1 MNDPDRGTN
10 DNQYG
15 EAQPTRN
22 DGELVPADD
31 AAGDLQSILDEL
43 FPAGA
48 QDENLQP
55 VLQDLA
61 ARIEQGEDLAD
72 IRTLLLSVRRRWS
85 GPLPSPEH
93 LAEYEAVLRGLADRI
108 VSMWERQQAHRMQME
123 SSGME
128 INRKIVIADI
138 IQSNVSTVFGFIFAM
153 AFLAAG
159 VWLISNGHRWFGLPL
174 GLIPPGIIFTMF
186 AYRFL
191 PRSKNRRDDSE
202 DTAEGE

>member
-1 MNDPDRGTN
+1 MNDLARETN
-10 DNQYG
+10 DDQNG
-15 EAQPTRN
+15 EGQPTRS

-31 AAGDLQSILDEL
+31 DAGDLQSILDEL

-55 VLQDLA
+55 ALQNIS
-61 ARIEQGEDLAD
+61 ARIEQGEDLTY
-72 IRTLLLSVRRRWS
+72 IRTLLLSVRRQWS

-93 LAEYEAVLRGLADRI
+93 LAAYEAALQGLANRI

-123 SSGME
+123 SSGMT

-138 IQSNVSTVFGFIFAM
+138 IQSYLGTVFGFIFAM

-159 VWLISNGHRWFGLPL
+159 AWLISKGHRWFGLPL

-191 PRSKNRRDDSE
+191 PRSKNRRDESE
-202 DTAEGE
+202 DTAEDE